1 MNKVDV
7 SKKVLISEYKWL
19 YENKKTSFG
28 RSCDTCP
35 IGKYRHFSRDVYIV
49 GHTTFSA
56 CGCYEYDALKK
67 YIPTLSLEK
76 FVEITGGKSIFC
88 GKPECTTL
96 YEAAEKLLHMI
107 GSRRNVKI

>member
-1 MNKVDV
+1 MKVDV
-7 SKKVLISEYKWL
+7 PKKVLISEYKWL
-19 YENKKTSFG
+19 YENKRVSLSG
-28 RSCDTCP
+28 RTCDTCP
-35 IGKYRHFSRDVYIV
+35 IGKYKHFSRDVYIV

-96 YEAAEKLLHMI
+96 YEAAEKLLPMI
-107 GSRRNVKI
+107 IKRNVKI